1 MDKEAERTSGERDFR
16 HGEQSGQSEGGR
28 HMFGWIR
35 NSKEGSVR
43 SRVRGNTVK
52 R

>member
-1 MDKEAERTSGERDFR
+1 MDKEAERTSGEISR
-16 HGEQSGQSEGGR
+16 HTEQSGQSEGGR
-28 HMFGWIR
+28 HMLGWVR

-43 SRVRGNTVK
+43 SRVKGNTVS